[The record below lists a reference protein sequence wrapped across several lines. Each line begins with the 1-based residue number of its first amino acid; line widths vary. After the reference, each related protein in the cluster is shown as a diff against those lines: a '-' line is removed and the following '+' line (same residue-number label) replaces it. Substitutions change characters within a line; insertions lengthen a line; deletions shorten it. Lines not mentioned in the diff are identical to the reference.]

1 MRRCKEHPGTTC
13 QHHYEA
19 TAEQD
24 FQQELLHSSIPPV
37 IPNPDVFLE
46 YETTNW
52 NSVTAKQAIQSR
64 SQWQILWL
72 LAKGQ
77 STKYVVQS
85 TDYFENWIA

>member
-1 MRRCKEHPGTTC
+1 
-13 QHHYEA
+13 
-19 TAEQD
+19 
-24 FQQELLHSSIPPV
+24 
-37 IPNPDVFLE
+37 LE